1 MDTKIAYSDLED
13 RGSPVLPAQR
23 RPSAFSWGQALIAIA
38 LLLNA
43 ACLARIGSALVQLQ
57 PAATFVSSR
66 SAQLDA
72 ALKVSDAANRLL
84 DYGESANAQRVTTGR
99 GDDAAPPRDSGLG
112 RRETRFRK
120 SHAHTCR
127 GDDAATT
134 RRRFVPRERV

>member
-13 RGSPVLPAQR
+13 RGSPVLPAQH

-112 RRETRFRK
+112 RRETRFR
-120 SHAHTCR
+120 
-127 GDDAATT
+127 
-134 RRRFVPRERV
+134 